1 MTDNPAVSIIIACYN
16 EESLLKQSVVDIV
29 ATMNASAY
37 TYELIFIDDAS
48 QDRTPELIRE
58 ICANQPNFRYIC
70 HAQNVGRGGTVTEGL
85 RLARGKVA
93 GFLDID
99 LEVHPRYIPSLVS
112 SIESGICEV
121 GTISRVYDLSF
132 RPLSLLRTILSL
144 GYRRIV
150 NATLKLPLTDTES
163 GYKFF
168 DRRQILPVLD
178 ECQNKGWFWD
188 TEVMALSHKAGLRV
202 LEVPGLFARRH
213 DKKSSVRLFRDTL
226 SYAKELARFKGR
238 MNAPEPAGAQNIQI
252 QPKPEFAHKSRG
264 FAGNIRTPAFISK
277 LQNLSHKT
285 EGFAATSTAFLTPR
299 LSLSLGLSG
308 LPAWFFQS
316 QKDNIYRQLGR
327 LGAKMFDRFEQYV
340 LKLAALSIVLVVS
353 FLSYHALVIT
363 YPNYEPIEKVMA
375 LGLLVC
381 ELFFAVNGIGYI
393 FWITRSKKYKSSHD
407 QYLTKLSSSSV
418 ACLLPVCDEPIETIS
433 ETVASVCAMRYENKQ
448 IYILD
453 DSSKEESKRN
463 ISELA
468 KASGVTLIRRKNRR
482 HYKAG
487 NINNALK
494 QINADYIAVFDAD
507 QRPAL
512 DFLQDIVPL
521 LDKDAGVALV
531 QTPQDY
537 ENSDSLIAHAAALQ
551 NALFYEYIAES
562 KDVTGSMFCCGTNF
576 VMRLKALREIDGFDT
591 ATITEDFA
599 TTLKLHARGWKTR
612 FHDKLY
618 VMGQGPETLGEYL
631 KQYSR
636 WATGT
641 LQVLRA
647 AAKMLVTNPRALSP
661 KQWFEYWL
669 SCSYYLSGL
678 VNFYLLLLPAAYM
691 LFGVNLIRGN
701 PLMYLLLFFVVFM
714 SFWSFF
720 LFTSI
725 KRGYPARQLIT
736 VCARL
741 ETCKFYVYTK
751 AFFSALLG
759 LKPSFQVTDKG
770 GSRQLDWSYLTVPLI
785 VLGLNALSVL
795 IGLYRLG
802 VVFHPYL
809 AINVFWSAYNVWQ
822 LSAIIQYNSGSE
834 FRVLESFSLFMASK
848 QEAGVRVP
856 ASDLE

>member
-1 MTDNPAVSIIIACYN
+1 MDNPVVSIIIACYN
-16 EESLLKQSVVDIV
+16 EESLLEQSVVDIV
-29 ATMNASAY
+29 ATMDASAY

-48 QDRTPELIRE
+48 QDRTPELIRK
-58 ICANQPNFRYIC
+58 ICDGRANFRYLC
-70 HAQNVGRGGTVTEGL
+70 HTQNVGRGGTVTEGL
-85 RLARGKVA
+85 RLAHGKVA
-93 GFLDID
+93 GFLDVD
-99 LEVHPRYIPSLVS
+99 LEVHPKYIPSLVS
-112 SIESGICEV
+112 SIESGTCEV
-121 GTISRVYDLSF
+121 GTIARTYNYSWHPTAFIRTALSIGY
-132 RPLSLLRTILSL
+132 RKIVGMSLSL
-144 GYRRIV
+144 
-150 NATLKLPLTDTES
+150 PFTDTET

-168 DRRQILPVLD
+168 DRKRIMPILD

-188 TEVMALSHKAGLRV
+188 TEVMALSHQAGLRV
-202 LEVPGLFARRH
+202 LEIPGLFVRRH
-213 DKKSSVRLFRDTL
+213 DKKSSVKLFRDTL
-226 SYAKELARFKGR
+226 AYAKELAQFRR
-238 MNAPEPAGAQNIQI
+238 RTSAPEPAGIHNIQT
-252 QPKPEFAHKSRG
+252 QPKFANKLRG
-264 FAGNIRTPAFISK
+264 LAGKVHTPAFISNF
-277 LQNLSHKT
+277 QHLSRKT
-285 EGFAATSTAFLTPR
+285 PGFAGISTSFLTPR
-299 LSLSLGLSG
+299 MSLTLGLSG
-308 LPAWFFQS
+308 LPAWFQS
-316 QKDNIYRQLGR
+316 QKNNISRQLG
-327 LGAKMFDRFEQYV
+327 LIGAKMFDRFEQYV
-340 LKLAALSIVLVVS
+340 LKLAALSILLVVT
-353 FLSYHALVIT
+353 FLSYHAMVIT
-363 YPNYEPIEKVMA
+363 YPNYEPIEKMMA
-375 LGLLVC
+375 LGLLAC
-381 ELFFAVNGIGYI
+381 EIFFAVNGIGYI
-393 FWITRSKKYKSSHD
+393 FWITRSRKYQSFHH
-407 QYLTKLSSSSV
+407 QYLSKQSSSSV

-433 ETVASVCAMRYENKQ
+433 ETVASVCAMRYENKRV
-448 IYILD
+448 YILD
-453 DSSKEESKRN
+453 DSSKEESIRN

-468 KASGVTLIRRKNRR
+468 KASGATLIRRKNRR

-494 QINADYIAVFDAD
+494 QIKTDYIAVFDAD

-512 DFLQDIVPL
+512 DFLRDLVPL
-521 LDKDAGVALV
+521 LDEDSGVALV

-618 VMGQGPETLGEYL
+618 VIGLGPETLGEYL

-641 LQVLRA
+641 LQVLKA
-647 AAKMLVTNPRALSP
+647 AVKMLVTNPRALSP

-678 VNFYLLLLPAAYM
+678 VNFFLLLLPAAYM
-691 LFGVNLIRGN
+691 LFGINLIRGN

-725 KRGYPARQLIT
+725 KRGYPAGQLIT

-759 LKPSFQVTDKG
+759 RKPSFQVTDKG
-770 GSRQLDWSYLTVPLI
+770 GSRQLDWSYLTVPLV
-785 VLGLNALSVL
+785 VLAINTISVL

-809 AINVFWSAYNVWQ
+809 AINTFWSAYNVWQ

-834 FRVLESFSLFMASK
+834 FKVSKFFSLFSAGK
-848 QEAGVRVP
+848 QKARLNVP
-856 ASDLE
+856 ARELE

>member
-1 MTDNPAVSIIIACYN
+1 MNNPVVSIIIACYN
-16 EESLLKQSVVDIV
+16 EESLLKQSVAEIV
-29 ATMNASAY
+29 ATMDASAY
-37 TYELIFIDDAS
+37 TYEFIFIDDAS

-58 ICANQPNFRYIC
+58 ICNGQDNFRYLC
-70 HAQNVGRGGTVTEGL
+70 HAENVGRGGTVTEGL
-85 RLARGKVA
+85 RLARGKIA

-99 LEVHPRYIPSLVS
+99 LEVHPRYIPQLVS
-112 SIESGICEV
+112 SIESGTYEV
-121 GTISRVYDLSF
+121 GTISRVYDLSW
-132 RPLSLLRTILSL
+132 RPLSLLRTVLSL

-150 NATLKLPLTDTES
+150 NSTLGLPLTDTET

-168 DRRQILPVLD
+168 SRRRIMPILD
-178 ECQNKGWFWD
+178 ECQNRGWFWD
-188 TEVMALSHKAGLRV
+188 TEVMALSHQAGLRI
-202 LEVPGLFARRH
+202 LEIPGPFVRRH

-226 SYAKELARFKGR
+226 TYAKELAQFRGR
-238 MNAPEPAGAQNIQI
+238 MGAPSHVGAHNPQTRTEPDFAGRISGLAGKVTGITDRVREFSFVNKSEGLAGA
-252 QPKPEFAHKSRG
+252 S
-264 FAGNIRTPAFISK
+264 
-277 LQNLSHKT
+277 
-285 EGFAATSTAFLTPR
+285 TSFLTPR
-299 LSLSLGLSG
+299 LSLSLWFSG
-308 LPAWFFQS
+308 LPTWFQS
-316 QKDNIYRQLGR
+316 QKNDIYQQLVS
-327 LGAKMFDRFEQYV
+327 LVTNLFARFERYV
-340 LKLAALSIVLVVS
+340 LMLATLSILFVVT
-353 FLSYHALVIT
+353 FLSYHALIIS

-381 ELFFAVNGIGYI
+381 EIFFAVNGIGYI
-393 FWITRSKKYKSSHD
+393 FWITRSKKYKSFND
-407 QYLTKLSSSSV
+407 QYLTKQSSSSV
-418 ACLLPVCDEPIETIS
+418 ACLLPVCDEPIQTIS
-433 ETVASVCAMRYENKQ
+433 ETVASVSAMRYENKQ
-448 IYILD
+448 VYILD
-453 DSSKEESKRN
+453 DSKKEQSIRN
-463 ISELA
+463 ISALA
-468 KASGVTLIRRKNRR
+468 EASGAILIRRENRR

-494 QINADYIAVFDAD
+494 QIKADYIAIFDAD

-512 DFLQDIVPL
+512 DFLRDLVPL
-521 LDKDAGVALV
+521 LDEDPGVALV

-576 VMRLKALREIDGFDT
+576 VMRLKALRGIGGFDT

-599 TTLKLHARGWKTR
+599 TTLKLHAQGWKTR

-618 VMGQGPETLGEYL
+618 VIGLGPETLGEYL

-641 LQVLRA
+641 LQVLKA
-647 AAKMLVTNPRALSP
+647 AVKMFITNPRALSP

-691 LFGVNLIRGN
+691 LFGINLIRGN

-741 ETCKFYVYTK
+741 ETCKFYIYTK

-759 LKPSFQVTDKG
+759 RKPSFQVTDKS
-770 GSRQLDWSYLTVPLI
+770 GSRQLDWSYLSVPLA
-785 VLGLNALSVL
+785 VLALNVISAL
-795 IGLYRLG
+795 IGFYRLG
-802 VVFHPYL
+802 VAFHPYL
-809 AINVFWSAYNVWQ
+809 AINTFWSTYNVWQ
-822 LSAIIQYNSGSE
+822 LSAIVQYNEGSE
-834 FRVLESFSLFMASK
+834 FKVLKFFNLFTAGK
-848 QEAGVRVP
+848 QEAPLGVP
-856 ASDLE
+856 AREVE